1 MRQFLLGGIV
11 FSLVI
16 FCPAAKAEKMVA
28 TTTKNKIKINLA
40 VPFTSQ
46 APLANWSD
54 NRFQAGCEEASVLM
68 VMRSIRGQ
76 KSIDKKDAEKA
87 IVTLSEWQFKKYGS
101 YYDTSAADTAARLIA
116 GFYGYQKYSVKKNI
130 VKQDIIDEL
139 KSGRIVIAPTDGRK
153 LKNPFFTQPGPEQHM
168 LVIKGYDEAQ
178 DQFITNDPGTR
189 RGAGYR
195 YKTDILMG
203 SLRDYPTGNHEKIK
217 VLEKNIISIS
227 R

>member
-46 APLANWSD
+46 APLAKWSD
-54 NRFQAGCEEASVLM
+54 DRFQAGCEEASVLM
-68 VMRSIRGQ
+68 AMRFVRGQ
-76 KSIDKKDAEKA
+76 KSIAKNDAEKA
-87 IVTLSEWQFKKYGS
+87 IITLSEWQLKKYGS
-101 YYDTSAADTAARLIA
+101 YYDTSIADTAVRLLA
-116 GFYGYQKYSVKKNI
+116 GFYGYKKYSIKNNI
-130 VKQDIIDEL
+130 TKQDIINEL
-139 KSGRIVIAPTDGRK
+139 KADRIIIAPTDGRK

-189 RGAGYR
+189 RGADYR

-217 VLEKNIISIS
+217 SIEKNIISIS